1 MQDETGRDDATI
13 SLRVSTVSAMVAA
26 FVGNNHVTI
35 DGIPAIVS
43 AFTAEVDKLMGG
55 VTVEAEPAEPEKVQ
69 PFTTIRKSVTPDH
82 LISLFDG
89 RKFKSLKRYL
99 MTTHSMTPA
108 DYRAYFNLPA
118 DYPMVAPNYAAK
130 RSELAKSIGLGRG
143 GRGGGAATAAK
154 ADPAPK
160 AAAAPKAA
168 KPAKAASAK
177 AAAPMAGK
185 AKTAAKAKA
194 PTKADLNK
202 MGVGGG
208 EATKADIKEV
218 AKEGADA

>member
-26 FVGNNHVTI
+26 FVGNNHVTLEQ
-35 DGIPAIVS
+35 IPQVMAT
-43 AFTAEVDKLMGG
+43 FTAEADKLIGG
-55 VTVEAEPAEPEKVQ
+55 VTVEAAPAEPEKVQ
-69 PFTTIRKSVTPDH
+69 PFTSIRKSVTPDH

-99 MTTHSMTPA
+99 ATTHSMTPA

-143 GRGGGAATAAK
+143 GRGGGAATKASAPAGDDAK
-154 ADPAPK
+154 
-160 AAAAPKAA
+160 AAAPKAA
-168 KPAKAASAK
+168 PKAKAAT
-177 AAAPMAGK
+177 
-185 AKTAAKAKA
+185 KTKTPKTTKAKA

-208 EATKADIKEV
+208 EATNADIKSV
-218 AKEGADA
+218 ATETEA